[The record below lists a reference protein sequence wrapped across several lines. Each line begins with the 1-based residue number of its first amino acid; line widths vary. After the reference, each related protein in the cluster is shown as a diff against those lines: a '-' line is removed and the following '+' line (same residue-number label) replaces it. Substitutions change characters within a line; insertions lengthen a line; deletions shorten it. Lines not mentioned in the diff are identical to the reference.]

1 MWQYLP
7 VLFLLACPLMM
18 IFMMRGMGGGMN
30 HGSMNHGADSQPH
43 QDGATDAP
51 QRIAALEAEVAA
63 LRSHQARTEH
73 RDGARTS

>member
-30 HGSMNHGADSQPH
+30 HGSMNYGSDSQPNA
-43 QDGATDAP
+43 DRTSDAHE
-51 QRIAALEAEVAA
+51 RIAALEAEVAA
-63 LRSHQARTEH
+63 LRSQRSRTDD
-73 RDGARTS
+73 RDGVRFS